1 MRRSAPQWHI
11 MGDNVH
17 SRWDGVWWRPFP
29 IYNSS
34 VISVASIT
42 QWQPPYNIRDIY
54 RTPCWTNNRGTLEVT
69 QTHNWHLVK
78 NETLIKSYFN
88 SCKNSSNY
96 KKSGCK
102 WNRFLPRM
110 LEGSLDETQ
119 ETVYQQPFSYKPRWL
134 KRFVSSSAS
143 AWKWVWTLFSLL
155 IYFDSFLQSDQF
167 CTSAWGTIVSH

>member
-96 KKSGCK
+96 KKVVVSETDSYPECSRVLSMRLK
-102 WNRFLPRM
+102 KLYISSLSVTNLADWNDL
-110 LEGSLDETQ
+110 
-119 ETVYQQPFSYKPRWL
+119 
-134 KRFVSSSAS
+134 
-143 AWKWVWTLFSLL
+143 
-155 IYFDSFLQSDQF
+155 FLQVPQHESECEHYLVCSFILIHF
-167 CTSAWGTIVSH
+167 CNQINSAQVRGAQ